1 MWIYDF
7 NYVCAIVHT
16 FAKMCGAF
24 DVNIVF
30 CESNFL
36 VANKLASYLI
46 LRRARR
52 LAANTFAIMHDVLQI
67 NSITRFD
74 RSQRKMCNSS
84 SLSQC
89 EERYTKWG

>member
-24 DVNIVF
+24 DVIIVF

-46 LRRARR
+46 ISLNHAVHTC
-52 LAANTFAIMHDVLQI
+52 NT
-67 NSITRFD
+67 IT
-74 RSQRKMCNSS
+74 
-84 SLSQC
+84 
-89 EERYTKWG
+89 